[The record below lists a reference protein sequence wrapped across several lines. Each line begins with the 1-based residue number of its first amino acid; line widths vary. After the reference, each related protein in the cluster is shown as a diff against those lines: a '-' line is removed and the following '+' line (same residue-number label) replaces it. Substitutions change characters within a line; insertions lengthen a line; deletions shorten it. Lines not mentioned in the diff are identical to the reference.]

1 MKENKMTYYEC
12 EWVREEPNYN
22 LEMYLRARSE
32 ILLEECIKK
41 NKGKTV
47 REIETEEMLQDI
59 KKELFG

>member
-1 MKENKMTYYEC
+1 MIYYEC
-12 EWVREEPNYN
+12 EWIREEPNYN

-32 ILLEECIKK
+32 LLLEEYIKK

-47 REIETEEMLQDI
+47 KDIETEEMLQDV